1 MSALRTLDFLKF
13 HVSYITKNWR
23 ILEDSMGGDPL
34 PISFTFIWHVIV
46 MKRTTPY
53 NQTHS
58 TNDDYILCSFM
69 VIKMVVV

>member
-1 MSALRTLDFLKF
+1 
-13 HVSYITKNWR
+13 
-23 ILEDSMGGDPL
+23 MGGDPL

-58 TNDDYILCSFM
+58 TNDDYILCSFV